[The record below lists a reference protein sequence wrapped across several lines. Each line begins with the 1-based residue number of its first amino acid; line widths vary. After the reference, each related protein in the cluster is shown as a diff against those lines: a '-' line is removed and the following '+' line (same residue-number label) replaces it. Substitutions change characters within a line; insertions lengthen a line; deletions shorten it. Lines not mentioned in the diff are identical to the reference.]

1 MRAVLLAALAAAALA
16 ANDDG
21 HRGGKPLTAQ
31 DSDFK
36 ARNDHHVTE
45 QQLGANASIPSWRTI
60 QEAYLDAMSAFRWT
74 DSGPGLG
81 MYRDSIGFDG
91 GSGAH
96 PMSST
101 FSISGTGFG
110 LVGLCVSAKLGHT
123 TMSRAA
129 AELRETLA
137 TFDAHVWPLCV
148 QNNFCPHFV
157 NIATSRSTL
166 VNTAEYS
173 SIDTALFVAGAHYA
187 ATCLQPHA
195 GATAT
200 ALIHKYLTR
209 TRWMAALPAPPCDN
223 RCGMHLVWP
232 REGDMG
238 PLLPWNEY
246 HIVAQVAAASEA
258 LGGNMSTDGIG
269 SICSPS
275 YYYHTCWRPS
285 AFGTSVPRRQ
295 GTYGGFT
302 YLSDAGN
309 PVPDFHMA
317 FVAML
322 AEEYAP
328 SGYAEPLVLGQA
340 GASQHYWRRVLAMLD
355 AGGRNFNWP
364 WLSAATAEQNAEN
377 ASAVEVGEE
386 AGWQPLVLDFERLRE
401 EVEVSSEK

>member
-45 QQLGANASIPSWRTI
+45 QQLGANASIPSWATI

-157 NIATSRSTL
+157 GTSPPQGRPSSTPPSIHPS
-166 VNTAEYS
+166 TRRYS
-173 SIDTALFVAGAHYA
+173 SPV
-187 ATCLQPHA
+187 
-195 GATAT
+195 
-200 ALIHKYLTR
+200 R
-209 TRWMAALPAPPCDN
+209 TTPP
-223 RCGMHLVWP
+223 R
-232 REGDMG
+232 
-238 PLLPWNEY
+238 
-246 HIVAQVAAASEA
+246 A
-258 LGGNMSTDGIG
+258 
-269 SICSPS
+269 CSP
-275 YYYHTCWRPS
+275 TLE
-285 AFGTSVPRRQ
+285 RR
-295 GTYGGFT
+295 
-302 YLSDAGN
+302 
-309 PVPDFHMA
+309 
-317 FVAML
+317 
-322 AEEYAP
+322 
-328 SGYAEPLVLGQA
+328 
-340 GASQHYWRRVLAMLD
+340 RRH
-355 AGGRNFNWP
+355 
-364 WLSAATAEQNAEN
+364 
-377 ASAVEVGEE
+377 
-386 AGWQPLVLDFERLRE
+386 
-401 EVEVSSEK
+401 